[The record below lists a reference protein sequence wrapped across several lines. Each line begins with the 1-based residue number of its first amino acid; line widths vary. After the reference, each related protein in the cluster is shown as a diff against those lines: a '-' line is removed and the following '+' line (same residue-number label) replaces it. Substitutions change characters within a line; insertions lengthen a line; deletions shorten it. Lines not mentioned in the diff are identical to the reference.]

1 MSTFFTLIVL
11 SVCSVVVIGETDLQN
26 FAQNLIQLLNP
37 NGADSQPNKLLL
49 QLTNGEHLALKSFIG
64 DNSQEKLKLEISFAG
79 TVSISAQRNDQK
91 VVVSTDYL
99 GGLGLQ
105 LNANQSNA
113 NTIDGKPVDPFLKN
127 IYET

>member
-1 MSTFFTLIVL
+1 MNAF
-11 SVCSVVVIGETDLQN
+11 
-26 FAQNLIQLLNP
+26 NL
-37 NGADSQPNKLLL
+37 K
-49 QLTNGEHLALKSFIG
+49 TGEHSALKSFVG
-64 DNSQEKLKLEISFAG
+64 DNSQEKLKLEISFVG

-127 IYET
+127 IYETSNSLLI

>member
-1 MSTFFTLIVL
+1 M
-11 SVCSVVVIGETDLQN
+11 VC
-26 FAQNLIQLLNP
+26 LNESI
-37 NGADSQPNKLLL
+37 ALLL
-49 QLTNGEHLALKSFIG
+49 VILNAFNLKTGEHSALKSFVG
-64 DNSQEKLKLEISFAG
+64 DNSQDKLKLEISFAG

-127 IYET
+127 IYETSNSSLI